1 MKFVHIAD
9 MHFDSPFATLSDKGN
24 LGEQRRLE
32 QRKIFKKIIE
42 YIKTKSIEAK
52 NIIYINIWAM
62 FDFKYTNIFFWP
74 TIYIKGKITVK
85 KIINKLLRFKWK

>member
-1 MKFVHIAD
+1 

-42 YIKTKSIEAK
+42 YIETHKTPRTDLHFDIQASGYDIKTEAQK
-52 NIIYINIWAM
+52 LQEIYIDLW
-62 FDFKYTNIFFWP
+62 
-74 TIYIKGKITVK
+74 
-85 KIINKLLRFKWK
+85 NKN